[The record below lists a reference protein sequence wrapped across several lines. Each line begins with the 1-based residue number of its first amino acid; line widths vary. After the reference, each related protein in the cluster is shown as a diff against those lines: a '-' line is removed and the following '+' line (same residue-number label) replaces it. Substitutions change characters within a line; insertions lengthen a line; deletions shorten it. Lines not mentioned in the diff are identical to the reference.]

1 MNTEYEVIKNKLEDC
16 QTETDYKNAY
26 KWLAQKFVE
35 LNEMSIK
42 FENLIKERFGDRE
55 LNILIYGSE
64 EAYNRQLAFQETL
77 EKAENEEEKQSAI
90 LDYIMNY
97 DITNI
102 PDYPRLWDDY
112 EEDIDIER

>member
-16 QTETDYKNAY
+16 QTENDYKDAY

-35 LNEMSIK
+35 LNETSIR

-64 EAYNRQLAFQETL
+64 EAYNKQLKFQETL
-77 EKAENEEEKQSAI
+77 EKTKNEEEKQNTI

-97 DITNI
+97 DESNI
-102 PDYPRLWDDY
+102 PDYPKLWDDY
-112 EEDIDIER
+112 EEDIDMER

>member
-16 QTETDYKNAY
+16 QTENDYKDAY

-35 LNEMSIK
+35 LNETSIR
-42 FENLIKERFGDRE
+42 FENLVKERFGDRE

-64 EAYNRQLAFQETL
+64 EAYNKQLKFQETL
-77 EKAENEEEKQSAI
+77 EKIKNEEEKQNAI

-97 DITNI
+97 DESNI
-102 PDYPRLWDDY
+102 PDYPKLWDDY
-112 EEDIDIER
+112 EEDIDMER

>member
-16 QTETDYKNAY
+16 QTENDYKDAY

-35 LNEMSIK
+35 LNETSIR
-42 FENLIKERFGDRE
+42 FENLVKERFSDRE

-64 EAYNRQLAFQETL
+64 EAYNKQLKFQETL
-77 EKAENEEEKQSAI
+77 EKTKNEEEKQNAI

-97 DITNI
+97 DESNI
-102 PDYPRLWDDY
+102 PDYPKLWDDY
-112 EEDIDIER
+112 EEDIDMER